1 MTTRLQVTFPP
12 EEHRRAKR
20 RAAELGISL
29 AEFVRRSVDQALDEP
44 TRSKPDISEIF
55 GLGNS
60 GGSNVAKHKDEYIG
74 QAVEADY
81 LKTKRKRKR

>member
-1 MTTRLQVTFPP
+1 MTTRLQVTFKP

-44 TRSKPDISEIF
+44 GRSKRHISEIF
-55 GLGNS
+55 GIGNS
-60 GGSNVAKHKDEYIG
+60 GGSNVAKLKDQYVGEAI
-74 QAVEADY
+74 EADY
-81 LKTKRKRKR
+81 LKTKRTR

>member
-1 MTTRLQVTFPP
+1 MTTRLQVTFEP

-29 AEFVRRSVDQALDEP
+29 AEFVRRSVDQALDQP
-44 TRSKPDISEIF
+44 DRPKPDISAIF

-60 GGSNVAKHKDEYIG
+60 GGSNVAKHKDEYLDE
-74 QAVEADY
+74 AVEADY
-81 LKTKRKRKR
+81 LKTKRER

>member
-1 MTTRLQVTFPP
+1 MTTRMQVTFEP

-29 AEFVRRSVDQALDEP
+29 AEFVRRSVDQALDQP
-44 TRSKPDISEIF
+44 DRPKPDISAIF

-60 GGSNVAKHKDEYIG
+60 GGSNVAKRKDEYLDE
-74 QAVEADY
+74 AVEADH
-81 LKTKRKRKR
+81 LKTKRER